1 MNRLILH
8 IGLVITTLVLFVSS
22 ANAQIYKV
30 RGYVYDSSRNFPLEA
45 VSVLSTSGKGTT
57 TNADGYYIIEVAEKD
72 SIWFSYLNKPT
83 MKFPVLKIN
92 NIMEFDVSLHINVP
106 TLKEVKIKPRN
117 YRFDSL
123 QNRKDYAKIFD
134 FQKPKLKTVTP
145 QYGAGV
151 GFDLDEIINMFR
163 FKRNRSIESFQR
175 RLLIEEED
183 KYISYRFNK
192 ALVRRLTQLDGA
204 VLDSFMLAFRP
215 SYIFTK
221 FAGDYEFQYYIKE
234 ALYRFKHGLRP
245 AGMLNEEE

>member
-1 MNRLILH
+1 MKRFFFH
-8 IGLVITTLVLFVSS
+8 ICIGIITFLLFDSL

-57 TNADGYYIIEVAEKD
+57 TNADGYYIIEVAETD

-83 MKFPVLKIN
+83 MKFPVMKIAN
-92 NIMEFDVSLHINVP
+92 VLEFDVSLHVNVP
-106 TLKEVKIKPRN
+106 TLKEVKIKPKN

-123 QNRKDYAKIFD
+123 QNRNDYAKIFNY
-134 FQKPKLKTVTP
+134 QKPKLKTVTP
-145 QYGAGV
+145 QYGTGV

-163 FKRNRSIESFQR
+163 FKRNRSIESFQK

-183 KYISYRFNK
+183 KYINYRFNK

-204 VLDSFMLAFRP
+204 SLDSFMLAFRP

-234 ALYRFKHGLRP
+234 ALYR
-245 AGMLNEEE
+245 